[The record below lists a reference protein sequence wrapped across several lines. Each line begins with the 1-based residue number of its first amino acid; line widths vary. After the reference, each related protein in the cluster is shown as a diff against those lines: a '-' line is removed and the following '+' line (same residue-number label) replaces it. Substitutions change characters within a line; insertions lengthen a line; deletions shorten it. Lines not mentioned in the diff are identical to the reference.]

1 MVSMVP
7 MLKYD
12 VPSCSHW
19 KFESM
24 VPVGRGRSLLPMR
37 WCCMGDE
44 TTSSLAA
51 LQKKTWL
58 DSNWRSVVVPYISKK
73 CLCLLFCYKWCINLV
88 VYIMFMFN
96 DLFCHRWGTKQ
107 HFIRK
112 SEAFQNPF
120 WDHAMMVI
128 GLWES
133 YGIIPTGAE
142 KNQVVNKL
150 YPDFW

>member
-1 MVSMVP
+1 MMFPAVP
-7 MLKYD
+7 IESLK
-12 VPSCSHW
+12 VWFQWGEAEAFCQC
-19 KFESM
+19 
-24 VPVGRGRSLLPMR
+24 VGAVWEMR
-37 WCCMGDE
+37 QQVAWQRCK
-44 TTSSLAA
+44 
-51 LQKKTWL
+51 KKTWL